1 MADPSVHRGVPR
13 HRVKSGRFLAVR
25 QEDSIQVTLMRPFL
39 LCLLLWFATAT
50 EAAVVYQDMRPGIRA
65 SASYQVGD
73 RDKPAILLLHGFLQT
88 RDFPTVAT
96 LAGGLHDAG
105 YTVLSPT
112 LSLNIPARSQSL
124 ACEAIHKHSLNED
137 TAEITRWVNWLKK
150 QGHRSIV
157 LLGHSFGSMQ
167 LLAYLAGR
175 PDPAVKAY
183 IGASLVEA
191 QIGPV
196 DRKSLIEKLE
206 RKAHTAPRT
215 LVTHPLSFCR
225 KYTSTPRDLLSYV
238 RWDQARTLDALHRSP
253 VASWLIM
260 GDADNLLGHNWLAA
274 LRHLGSQIVLV
285 PGANHFMDGEHE
297 FDLLEHALV
306 FLRGL
311 GAPSR

>member
-1 MADPSVHRGVPR
+1 
-13 HRVKSGRFLAVR
+13 
-25 QEDSIQVTLMRPFL
+25 MRPIL
-39 LCLLLWFATAT
+39 LSLLLWFASAAQ
-50 EAAVVYQDMRPGIRA
+50 AAVVFQDIRPGIRA
-65 SASYQVGD
+65 GASYQVGEHN
-73 RDKPAILLLHGFLQT
+73 KPAILLLHGFLQT
-88 RDFPTVAT
+88 REFPTVAT

-124 ACEAIHKHSLNED
+124 ACEAIHKHSLDDD
-137 TAEITRWVNWLKK
+137 TDEIARWVTWLRSR
-150 QGHRSIV
+150 GHRSIV

-183 IGASLVEA
+183 IGASLIEA

-196 DRKSLIEKLE
+196 DRRALIESLE
-206 RKAHTAPRT
+206 TRARKTPRA
-215 LVTHPLSFCR
+215 LVNHPLSFCR

-238 RWDQARTLDALHRSP
+238 SWDQARTLAALRRSP
-253 VASWLIM
+253 VESWLIM

-274 LRHLGSQIVLV
+274 LKHLGSQVVVV

-297 FDLLEHALV
+297 FDLLEHTLA
-306 FLRGL
+306 FLRKL
-311 GAPSR
+311 DAVAR